1 MAVVP
6 ALPAYEVDKVYKQQI
21 IITDSGTPKQ
31 TFKAELIVRACRYDY
46 KLFDIVNLCEKTFVI
61 EVQIIIIQLVIEF
74 LLR

>member
-46 KLFDIVNLCEKTFVI
+46 KLFDIVNLC
-61 EVQIIIIQLVIEF
+61 
-74 LLR
+74 